1 MAAADRLQQ
10 QMRTSEQAKEAVELK
25 LVQEVT
31 MLERK
36 FEVKEKELTCR
47 LQSAEEVHQKS
58 IQELR
63 GLLRNQHRVGTK

>member
-1 MAAADRLQQ
+1 MSEADRIQQ
-10 QMRTSEQAKEAVELK
+10 QLRASEQAKEATELK

-31 MLERK
+31 TLERR

-47 LQSAEEVHQKS
+47 LQSSEETHQKS

-63 GLLRNQHRVGTK
+63 GLLKAQHRVGTK